1 MGERI
6 MTLEPEHLLAILGCL
21 SGAISLLWAS
31 VSKSSK
37 RTHERL
43 KQSEDNVERHTASL
57 VELNRTVGLLEG
69 RQEGVE
75 SLARDVLDVVH
86 RETRNNRQ

>member
-1 MGERI
+1 
-6 MTLEPEHLLAILGCL
+6 MTLEPEHLLSILGCL

-31 VSKSSK
+31 VNKSSK

-43 KQSEDNVERHTASL
+43 KASEEQVTRHADSL
-57 VELNRTVGLLEG
+57 VALNRTVGLLEG

-86 RETRNNRQ
+86 RETRNKP